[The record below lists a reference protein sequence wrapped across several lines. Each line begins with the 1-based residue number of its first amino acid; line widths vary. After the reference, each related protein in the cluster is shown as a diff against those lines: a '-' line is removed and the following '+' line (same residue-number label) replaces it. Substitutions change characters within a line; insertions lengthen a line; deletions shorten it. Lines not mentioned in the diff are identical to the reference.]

1 MRVLGISAFY
11 HDSAA
16 ALIEDGQILSAAQ
29 EERFT
34 RRKHDARFP
43 RLAIEFCLGQ
53 SGLSLSEVDYVAFY
67 DKPFLK
73 FERLLETYMA
83 FAPRGFNSFR
93 TAMPIWLREKLFQ
106 KRMLRRSLAEL
117 NGGLDLGDRLLFAEH
132 HQSHAASAFF
142 ASPFKQAV
150 ILTLDGVG
158 EWATTSA
165 SIGNGNRLEII
176 KEMHFPHSLGLLYS
190 AFTHYAG
197 FKVNSGEY
205 KLMGLAPYGTPRF
218 RDLIRDNLIDLKADG
233 SFRLDLSYFDY
244 CVGLR
249 MTNAKFD
256 QLFGGPARKPE
267 SPITQRDMDLAASIQ
282 SVTEEVILGLTR
294 ALAVETGCRNLCLAG
309 GVALNCVAN
318 GKVWRDRRFENIW
331 IQPAAGDAGGALGAA
346 LAAYHQF
353 LDQPRRDEGK
363 DLMRGSYLGPSFS
376 QTEIESRLT
385 AAGAR
390 FVVYDDETL
399 LNACVDA
406 LVAGKVLGWFQG
418 RMEFGQRALGA
429 RSILADP
436 RSPTVQRTLNLKIK
450 FRESFRP
457 FAPSVLREDLQDWFD
472 LDCDSPYMML
482 VADVKK
488 DRRRA
493 LTSEELSLFGIE
505 RLNTVRSEIP
515 AVTHV
520 DYSAR
525 IQTVHRETNA
535 RYHALLRAFSQRTGC
550 PVLVNTSFNVR
561 GEPIV
566 CTPEDAWRCFVG
578 TAIDSM
584 AIGNCFLD
592 KSRRIPRSATNT
604 KPPLN
609 STDQLIVRRLR
620 TNRSCIH
627 ETSRKSRR

>member
-34 RRKHDARFP
+34 RRKHDAGFP
-43 RLAIEFCLGQ
+43 RLAIEYCLGQ

-73 FERLLETYMA
+73 FERLLETYLA
-83 FAPRGFNSFR
+83 FAPHGFKSFR

-106 KRMLRRSLAEL
+106 KRMLRRTLAES
-117 NGGLDLGDRLLFAEH
+117 NGGVDLGDRLLFAEH

-165 SIGNGNRLEII
+165 GIGNGNRLEII

-205 KLMGLAPYGTPRF
+205 KLMGLAPYGSPRF
-218 RDLIRDNLIDLKADG
+218 RDLILENLIDLKADG

-244 CVGLR
+244 CVGLQ

-376 QTEIESRLT
+376 QAEIESRLT

-472 LDCDSPYMML
+472 LDCDSPHMML

-493 LTSEELSLFGIE
+493 LSSEELSLFGIE

-535 RYHALLRAFSQRTGC
+535 RYHALLRAFRQRTGC

-561 GEPIV
+561 GEPIA
-566 CTPEDAWRCFVG
+566 CTPEDAWRCFTG
-578 TAIDSM
+578 TAIDSL

-592 KSRRIPRSATNT
+592 KARQDSA
-604 KPPLN
+604 
-609 STDQLIVRRLR
+609 VR
-620 TNRSCIH
+620 H
-627 ETSRKSRR
+627 QYETAFELD